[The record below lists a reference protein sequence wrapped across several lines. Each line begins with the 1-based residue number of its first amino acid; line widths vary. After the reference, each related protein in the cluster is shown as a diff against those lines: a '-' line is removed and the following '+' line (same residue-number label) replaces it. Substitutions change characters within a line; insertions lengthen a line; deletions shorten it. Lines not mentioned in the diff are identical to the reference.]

1 MRSLLILLIIPMA
14 LASCSLDQLYV
25 KADKTT
31 YQSLGAEYQK
41 YVIDRQPVPDWDA
54 AEKKERQETLDR
66 WKARIKKAEDQ

>member
-14 LASCSLDQLYV
+14 LASCSLDQLFV
-25 KADKTT
+25 KAEKETLK
-31 YQSLGAEYQK
+31 SLGDEYQK
-41 YVIDRQPVPDWDA
+41 YVIDRQAVPDWDA